1 MDIVFVIEALCYSTD
16 KSTVLGEVKRVL
28 KKGGVFIVFDG
39 YTTKDRSKM
48 TENELLACRLTEKS
62 MALDIFEDYSYVIRK
77 AKKKG
82 FSVAYNENVSE
93 FILPTLKKF
102 ERWAKAYFN
111 RPRTAKAS
119 NVFLPKKLAYNT
131 VAGLLMPDVVSQG
144 LLGYYITVL
153 KAK

>member
-1 MDIVFVIEALCYSTD
+1 MA
-16 KSTVLGEVKRVL
+16 K
-28 KKGGVFIVFDG
+28 
-39 YTTKDRSKM
+39 
-48 TENELLACRLTEKS
+48 NELLACKLTEKS
-62 MALDIFEDYSYVIRK
+62 MALDIFEDYNRVMQK
-77 AKKKG
+77 AKQNG
-82 FSVAYNENVSE
+82 FSVIYNEDVSE

-111 RPRTAKAS
+111 RPLTAKAS
-119 NVFLPKKLAYNT
+119 NVFLPKKTAYNT